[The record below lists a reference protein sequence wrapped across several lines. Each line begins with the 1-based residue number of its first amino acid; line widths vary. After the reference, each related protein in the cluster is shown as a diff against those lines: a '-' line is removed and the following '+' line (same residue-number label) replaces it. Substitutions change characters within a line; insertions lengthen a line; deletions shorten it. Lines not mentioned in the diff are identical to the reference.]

1 MSDFLVILQ
10 NRDENRDETA
20 YFSSISSPVFESLIN
35 NLTMNY
41 ETFFFF
47 FTMTMMILIM
57 PGGRCFSSDLQQLV
71 IALGWHQEAS
81 VLQLHLSVLQ
91 QVVEDR
97 QDVPLGFLQPFQD
110 QDSPLGRS
118 PDGTLR
124 QRHVRAGDEPLIS
137 VQSVHHAIG
146 RAARERDGEG
156 GLEKQLTIS
165 RASAHGAY
173 SPPLRPLLIT
183 YNSWRSSSKMLQT
196 QLQNCNF

>member
-1 MSDFLVILQ
+1 MKL
-10 NRDENRDETA
+10 
-20 YFSSISSPVFESLIN
+20 
-35 NLTMNY
+35 
-41 ETFFFF
+41 FFFF

-57 PGGRCFSSDLQQLV
+57 QAGRCFSSDLQQLV

-97 QDVPLGFLQPFQD
+97 QDVPLGLLQPLQD

-137 VQSVHHAIG
+137 VQSVHWSD
-146 RAARERDGEG
+146 REG
-156 GLEKQLTIS
+156 GLGGRVATLSPSSQCSQFNLRSDLLLDCAAWPLSPCKRPPSRSHLKTID
-165 RASAHGAY
+165 
-173 SPPLRPLLIT
+173 
-183 YNSWRSSSKMLQT
+183 N
-196 QLQNCNF
+196 

>member
-1 MSDFLVILQ
+1 
-10 NRDENRDETA
+10 
-20 YFSSISSPVFESLIN
+20 
-35 NLTMNY
+35 
-41 ETFFFF
+41 
-47 FTMTMMILIM
+47 MILIM
-57 PGGRCFSSDLQQLV
+57 PAGRCFSSDLQQLV

-97 QDVPLGFLQPFQD
+97 QDVPLGLLQPLQD

-146 RAARERDGEG
+146 RAARERDREG
-156 GLEKQLTIS
+156 GLGGRVATLSPSSQCSQFNLRSDLLLDCAAWPLSPCKRPPSRSHLKTID
-165 RASAHGAY
+165 
-173 SPPLRPLLIT
+173 
-183 YNSWRSSSKMLQT
+183 N
-196 QLQNCNF
+196 